1 MKKVCF
7 MINTL
12 TGGGAERV
20 TSIVTSYL
28 SRNKDIEVHLI
39 TLAKK
44 EKEYELAPEV
54 IRHNLDLDFYSTKG
68 MIKSF
73 FVTRKYMVSLNCD
86 CYVGI
91 DIFANIIVASLGVLS
106 KRKTIISERNAPK
119 QVQIKGIMKILRKVF
134 YRFADCVVFQTE
146 GARNDSP
153 RNIAK
158 KGVVIPNPVKS
169 DLPRNV
175 PTKHTICA
183 AARLSAEK
191 NYHLLINAFK
201 EVVKLHPEYSLS
213 IFGQGIMENELKEYV
228 ADLGLTD
235 KIIFEGFCSDVHDR
249 IRNAEIFVLSSNY
262 EGLPNSLLEA
272 MAMGFAVISTDC
284 PPGGPRSL
292 IENGKNGILVPV
304 GDEKAM
310 IDAMMRY
317 MDDSEFRKRA
327 GELALEVNNKY
338 SVEKITSAWQECIEH
353 VLTNNQRV

>member
-1 MKKVCF
+1 MKKICF

-20 TSIVTSYL
+20 TSIVTSHL
-28 SRNKDIEVHLI
+28 SQNSDMEIHLI

-54 IRHNLDLDFYSTKG
+54 IRHNLDLDFLSTKG

-73 FVTRKYMVSLNCD
+73 LVTRKYMSSLNCD

-91 DIFANIIVASLGVLS
+91 DIFANIIVSSLNVLS
-106 KRKTIISERNAPK
+106 KRRTIISERNAPK
-119 QVQIKGIMKILRKVF
+119 QVQIKGIMKILRKMF

-146 GARNDSP
+146 GAKNDSP
-153 RNIAK
+153 SNIAQ

-169 DLPRNV
+169 NLPRNI
-175 PTKHTICA
+175 PTEHVICA
-183 AARLSAEK
+183 AARLSEEK
-191 NYHLLINAFK
+191 NYYLLINAFK
-201 EVVKLHPEYSLS
+201 EVVKSHPEYSLS
-213 IFGQGIMENELKEYV
+213 IFGQGVMENELKEYV
-228 ADLGLTD
+228 DGLGLTD
-235 KIIFEGFCSDVHDR
+235 KIVFEGYCDDVHDR
-249 IRNAEIFVLSSNY
+249 IKNAEVFVLSSNY

-292 IENGKNGILVPV
+292 IDDGKNGILVPV
-304 GDEKAM
+304 GDENAM
-310 IDAMMRY
+310 IDALLRY
-317 MDDSEFRKRA
+317 IEDSNFRKKA

-338 SVEKITSAWQECIEH
+338 AVENITSAWHDCIEN
-353 VLTNNQRV
+353 VVNK